1 MSLDFIDLIYQNK
14 AVEGLAVFDANNELL
29 ENQLSLH
36 VSKVKVIG
44 KSLYNFKLG
53 LSDAKRVMRGFLIKS
68 ESITLLTSVFPD
80 YLIIL
85 EVSEGSSLN
94 EVDSKLRSIMM
105 DAFPESLKQAP
116 PVQPT
121 LPSRPV
127 QQTQP
132 VQPTQPIPARLT
144 SSQQLISQP
153 QPILPPGAESVQPL
167 QYAQANPMMETAVV
181 DLINFKDRLSKLLKT
196 VAPLKA
202 VSTMIETS
210 MNQMGI
216 DLTTMRLPVQTATD
230 LGHLVVSK
238 IPNKARREILQKEY
252 VVILNEILA

>member
-132 VQPTQPIPARLT
+132 VQLTQPIPARLT

-167 QYAQANPMMETAVV
+167 QYAQANPMMEIAVV